1 VKPVS
6 TKLEKLLREKL
17 ELLHRMESAL
27 SEQIAQLSENNLDDL
42 SSRIDQ
48 NDEVMAAIKNI
59 DYEIARIE
67 ASEGKDAAGI
77 SAIAGSLVAGIAEL
91 SSGNESKLVELIE
104 KLSELKKKA
113 SAVPENN
120 VKGRKIAGYKSSR
133 DGRAINIGKKK

>member
-1 VKPVS
+1 MKPVS